1 MRIWLAMTLLLL
13 AGVVR
18 APLVRAAQGEL
29 DPQARER
36 RAELEAFEH
45 DLRQARADYVAGLVE
60 HAAWCQA
67 QQLFGRRQEV
77 LRAILALEPDHAEA
91 RRELGY
97 RRAKDGSW
105 TEPRAA
111 RAPKDHDPEA
121 LREEPGR
128 RVALG
133 VALRERVLALVD
145 ARGEELEAARRR
157 AVYESLLE
165 LVPDDPL
172 LRARLG
178 EVFDRDAWVLAET
191 ARGRE
196 TRARLRALVRRL
208 LGEAEAGV
216 APASVSPR
224 EAGFA
229 LELVGAWR
237 SGDVRVVATTDE
249 AEARR
254 VAAALAAAGPLVGEL
269 LALEAHLS
277 PGASVFLLRAPAEG
291 RTWLERHPALD
302 DAQRAYMAQLE
313 GGAVAGVGD
322 FAYWADDVR
331 RRVDGTVRL
340 GLAWLFA
347 GGAGLGLQHGMLS
360 EGLGLYLTRELVG
373 TRLTWFVQPSKYE
386 RQEEDRRLRGML
398 LDPAVNWMDE
408 AHKLLAKP
416 SSPKLQF
423 LVGKPVN
430 QMSTEDLLVAYVAA
444 AYLLEGWPAQTPALV
459 KAIGAGANPQTAFEE
474 HLGYGLEELDAR
486 MRRWLGERR

>member
-1 MRIWLAMTLLLL
+1 MRIWLVTTLLLL
-13 AGVVR
+13 AGVVH
-18 APLVRAAQGEL
+18 APGVRAAQG
-29 DPQARER
+29 DADAQTRER
-36 RAELEAFEH
+36 RAALEAFER

-67 QQLFGRRQEV
+67 QQLFGRRHEV
-77 LRAILALEPDHAEA
+77 LRAVLALEPDHADA

-105 TEPRAA
+105 AEPRAA

-121 LREEPGR
+121 LRAEPGR
-128 RVALG
+128 RAALG
-133 VALRERVLALVD
+133 VALRERVLGLVD
-145 ARGEELEAARRR
+145 GCGDLLDAARRR
-157 AVYESLLE
+157 AAYEGVLE

-172 LRARLG
+172 LRGRLG
-178 EVFDRDAWVLAET
+178 ETFDRDRWVLVET

-196 TRARLRALVRRL
+196 SRARLRGLVRRL

-216 APASVSPR
+216 APTTVSPR
-224 EAGFA
+224 EEAFA
-229 LELVGAWR
+229 LEFVGAWQ
-237 SGDVRVVATTDE
+237 SGEVRVVATTGE

-254 VAAALAAAGPLVGEL
+254 VAAALAAARPLVGEL
-269 LALEAHLS
+269 LALEARLQ
-277 PGASVFLLRAPAEG
+277 PGAGVFLLRSPAEG

-302 DAQRAYMAQLE
+302 GAQRAYMAQLE
-313 GGAVAGVGD
+313 GGAVGGTGD

-347 GGAGLGLQHGMLS
+347 GGAGIGLQHGMLS

-408 AHKLLAKP
+408 AHKLLAQP
-416 SSPKLQF
+416 ASPKLQF
-423 LVGKPVN
+423 LIGKPVN
-430 QMSTEDLLVAYVAA
+430 QMSTEDLLVSYVAA

-459 KAIGAGANPQTAFEE
+459 KAIGAGANPQQAFEE
-474 HLGYGLEELDAR
+474 HLGYALDELDAR